1 MRVINLAMMPVLGTA
16 LIAGCAMQAAG
27 DQVDEPDVEETSQAI
42 KSLPGGSEGAAL
54 AGHALDGR
62 AAAATEAKLLGTAA
76 IQPLAAVSSWSSGSV
91 APGGAQHWIWNNA
104 GTTAA
109 YKVGLSPV
117 GASTTSP
124 CTFQVTR
131 TWDVQQNTGEREFHF
146 MIQNTGAIT
155 CATTVLLAS
164 QAHFNG
170 PFSTGGIDVG
180 ASKEFWWNNANPLTA
195 SHVVNTSPTGS
206 TSAHTCDLEV
216 SRTWYVQQPGGEREF
231 HFLITNIGAIACQG
245 DILLALNTGTVS
257 SWSNGTTSPGTSKGW
272 VWNNANPLTRV
283 FVPGLSP
290 TGASGTTPCALELT
304 STSYQQ
310 FINTDLSVERKFFM
324 TVKNIGSLSCSGTVL
339 LNDLD

>member
-1 MRVINLAMMPVLGTA
+1 MRNINLVLLPVLGIA
-16 LIAGCAMQAAG
+16 SLAGCAMQPDDPQADEASVAEASQPVIGTPAG
-27 DQVDEPDVEETSQAI
+27 TAP
-42 KSLPGGSEGAAL
+42 AL
-54 AGHALDGR
+54 AGRALDGR
-62 AAAATEAKLLGTAA
+62 TAAAAEAKLLGTSA
-76 IQPLAAVSSWSSGSV
+76 IHPLAAVSSWSSGSV
-91 APGGAQHWIWNNA
+91 APGGTQHWFWNNA

-146 MIQNTGAIT
+146 MIQNTSAIT
-155 CATTVLLAS
+155 CGTTVLLAS

-170 PFSTGGIDVG
+170 AFSTGGLDIG
-180 ASKEFWWNNANPLTA
+180 TSKEFWWNNANPLTA

-245 DILLALNTGTVS
+245 DILLALSTGTVS
-257 SWSNGTTSPGTSKGW
+257 SWSNTTTSPGTSKGW

-290 TGASGTTPCALELT
+290 AGASGSTPCALELT